1 MHGEIKLLSGSQS
14 HYLKNKIAKYLDME
28 PAKCEVSRFKDG
40 EIRVQIKES
49 IRGDD
54 VFIIQSTQPPAD
66 NLMELLLLIDAAK
79 RASASR
85 VTAVIPYFGYA
96 RQDRK
101 DQPRVPISAKLVAN
115 LIQTAGADRVITLD
129 LHADQIQGFF
139 DIPVDNLY
147 ASPIFKKYFTE
158 FEPET
163 HMIVAPDVGATKR
176 ARLMARHLGNLPLA
190 LVDKRRPAPNS
201 AEVVNIIGDVSGMKL
216 LIVDDIIDT
225 GNTIAVAAQA
235 LIEAGAAEIR
245 VAATHGLFSDGAK
258 EKLDNAPI
266 EEIVITNSLPVSEDK
281 RPRCAIIL
289 DVAPLLGEA
298 ILRTHEER
306 SVSALFI

>member
-1 MHGEIKLLSGSQS
+1 
-14 HYLKNKIAKYLDME
+14 
-28 PAKCEVSRFKDG
+28 
-40 EIRVQIKES
+40 
-49 IRGDD
+49 
-54 VFIIQSTQPPAD
+54 
-66 NLMELLLLIDAAK
+66 
-79 RASASR
+79 
-85 VTAVIPYFGYA
+85 
-96 RQDRK
+96 
-101 DQPRVPISAKLVAN
+101 
-115 LIQTAGADRVITLD
+115 
-129 LHADQIQGFF
+129 
-139 DIPVDNLY
+139 
-147 ASPIFKKYFTE
+147 
-158 FEPET
+158 
-163 HMIVAPDVGATKR
+163 
-176 ARLMARHLGNLPLA
+176 
-190 LVDKRRPAPNS
+190 
-201 AEVVNIIGDVSGMKL
+201 MKL